1 MQCSWVILYNW
12 VILNQ
17 SSVNPNQP
25 CWDFEMES
33 FPGGGLPSQDLVW
46 CEACGNCKSHSSM
59 QVFSWILLLHCTED
73 KGGRSQLHWVWE
85 KWWCTKGDLFHY
97 NVVSKLGKSPAQRN
111 GTTWDQN
118 LDWSKSQMMTRSS
131 FTLAKIWTTQS
142 LDCTWLKP
150 GLPWKLVNSVQTT
163 VVWKR
168 IHAHSILANLW
179 ILRVDQLQELGLG
192 VTWGFIV

>member
-1 MQCSWVILYNW
+1 MQSSWVIPYNW

-73 KGGRSQLHWVWE
+73 KGGRSQLHWVWA
-85 KWWCTKGDLFHY
+85 KWWCTKGDFFHCSI
-97 NVVSKLGKSPAQRN
+97 VSKVGKSPAQRN

-118 LDWSKSQMMTRSS
+118 LDWSKSG
-131 FTLAKIWTTQS
+131 LIKITDDDKITIHSCQN
-142 LDCTWLKP
+142 LDHPKSGP
-150 GLPWKLVNSVQTT
+150 PK
-163 VVWKR
+163 VW
-168 IHAHSILANLW
+168 IAH
-179 ILRVDQLQELGLG
+179 D
-192 VTWGFIV
+192 